1 MPLQNLWL
9 ILFAKTPTDICF
21 SDRLLVV
28 RLNKFFSLRCSP
40 SKSSHTFDTDAKIAR
55 QILITLLARMELHH
69 TQIVTAMLRLKMG
82 FRLSRMHIPTYGSAH
97 IVRQI
102 PRYIRNSSP
111 LYDIWNSSAV
121 IQWFTWISFCT
132 EQKSRKSAVPFCLP
146 HRKDFGYC
154 FLQPEGKIW
163 VDVRIVRLSVQIC

>member
-1 MPLQNLWL
+1 MPLQNPWL
-9 ILFAKTPTDICF
+9 ILFATTLTDICF

-40 SKSSHTFDTDAKIAR
+40 SESSHTFDTDAKIAR

-82 FRLSRMHIPTYGSAH
+82 FRLNRMHIPTYGSAH
-97 IVRQI
+97 IVQQI
-102 PRYIRNSSP
+102 PRHIRNSLP
-111 LYDIWNSSAV
+111 LYDIWNSSAI

-146 HRKDFGYC
+146 HRKRFRVLLFTTRGQN
-154 FLQPEGKIW
+154 LG
-163 VDVRIVRLSVQIC
+163 